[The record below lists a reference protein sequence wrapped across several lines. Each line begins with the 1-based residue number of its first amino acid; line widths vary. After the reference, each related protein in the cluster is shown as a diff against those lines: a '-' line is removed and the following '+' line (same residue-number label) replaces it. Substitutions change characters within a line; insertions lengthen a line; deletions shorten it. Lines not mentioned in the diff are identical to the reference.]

1 MRCAPDPHLTRAV
14 ITEPV
19 ALRGGASGEQH
30 GLSLGF
36 GHMSQRRRLTVVLTL
51 NLAMIVGL
59 VVIGSART
67 P

>member
-1 MRCAPDPHLTRAV
+1 
-14 ITEPV
+14 
-19 ALRGGASGEQH
+19 
-30 GLSLGF
+30 
-36 GHMSQRRRLTVVLTL
+36 MSQRRRLTVVLTL